1 METTTRT
8 LSPRLAAIRD
18 ELRSAR
24 AARAARKSLER
35 ELSSYT
41 SDNDLNDLGAILAR
55 HSDEDTAEIRHIL
68 AARRSAA

>member
-8 LSPRLAAIRD
+8 FSPRLTAIRD

-55 HSDEDTAEIRHIL
+55 HSDEETAEIRHIL
-68 AARRSAA
+68 AARRYAA

>member
-18 ELRSAR
+18 EVRSAR

-35 ELSSYT
+35 ELSTYT
-41 SDNDLNDLGAILAR
+41 SVSDLNDLGAILAR

-68 AARRSAA
+68 AAHRYAA